1 MAPALM
7 LTYEIAKR
15 VAKGHSQKSEFGHA
29 DESSV
34 MMMSGTWA
42 KIFPKIG
49 PFEAAPQ
56 ARFLRVSANFKAI
69 LKATLCTLVLH

>member
-49 PFEAAPQ
+49 PF
-56 ARFLRVSANFKAI
+56 
-69 LKATLCTLVLH
+69 